1 VHIWNVSG
9 WQGMSTLSEPEGT
22 AGYAAFLSAA
32 AEAPARLRASRPNLS
47 DVDRADAEAYLA
59 ALIDG
64 AVQFL
69 AADPSRP
76 AFVPW
81 VTPTRRWMDNGFDSV
96 YWMAP
101 VDGRHRYR
109 LSGRRGDECYL
120 SLTLYAGDPG
130 SPETVVLN
138 RNHVDLQVANGAAFA
153 LELDPP
159 DDACYVITRQYS
171 TRPSSD
177 VPGTFSIEVLD
188 GPRPDPSDVA
198 ATEARWGAATSFL
211 RAMTRPGPAAAP
223 PPAYVSTTANVMG
236 DPSAWDRSGGGRGT
250 PDQTYALGPYDL
262 GSDEALVMDVKFPAC
277 AYASAALWN
286 RFSQTVDRR
295 FHRST
300 INHTEAICE
309 SSGSS
314 RVVVAHRDPGVP
326 NWLDTGGRSRGSVF
340 WRFLLAEH
348 PPQPI
353 VCRVVRAQDVR
364 SMTPPP

>member
-1 VHIWNVSG
+1 
-9 WQGMSTLSEPEGT
+9 MPFEPEGMSE
-22 AGYAAFLSAA
+22 YAAFLDAA
-32 AEAPARLRASRPNLS
+32 SDAPARLQASRPNLS
-47 DVDRADAEAYLA
+47 DMDRADAETYLA

-64 AVQFL
+64 AMQFV

-109 LSGRRGDECYL
+109 ISGRRGDECYL
-120 SLTLYAGDPG
+120 SVTLYAGDPG

-138 RNHVDLQVANGAAFA
+138 RNHVDLQVAHGATFT
-153 LELDPP
+153 LVLDPP
-159 DDACYVITRQYS
+159 DDACYVITRQYF
-171 TRPSSD
+171 TKPSSD
-177 VPGTFSIEVLD
+177 VAGTFSIEVLD
-188 GPRPDPSDVA
+188 GPGPDPSDPSA
-198 ATEARWGAATSFL
+198 AKARWRVATSFL
-211 RAMTRPGPAAAP
+211 QVMTRPRPAAAR

-236 DPSAWDRSGGGRGT
+236 DPSAWDEAGGGRGT
-250 PDQTYALGPYDL
+250 PDQTYALGPYEL
-262 GSDEALVMDVKFPAC
+262 GPDDALIMDVKFPPC

-300 INHTEAICE
+300 INQTEAIGA
-309 SSGSS
+309 SSGVS
-314 RVVVAHRDPGVP
+314 RIVVAHRDPGVP

-340 WRFLLAEH
+340 WRFLLAER
-348 PPQPI
+348 PPPPI
-353 VCRVVRAQDVR
+353 ISQVAPIQGVR
-364 SMTPPP
+364 SMPAPH